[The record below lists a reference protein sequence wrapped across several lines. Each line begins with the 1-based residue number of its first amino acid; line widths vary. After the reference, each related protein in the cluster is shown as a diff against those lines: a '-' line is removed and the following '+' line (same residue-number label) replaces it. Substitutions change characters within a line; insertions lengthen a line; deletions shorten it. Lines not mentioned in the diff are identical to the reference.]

1 MAKLAAGLT
10 AKIHK
15 GCLASNFPAV
25 PIPGQA
31 GPGDLQNKYIIIH
44 KHTVSPFTSV
54 ISLTLTVPHES
65 DGLTLGTE
73 ALSLTQPSPSAGSR
87 ELGLNIPHSHPPPQP
102 PSHSKPCL
110 LTPTPR
116 NIF

>member
-73 ALSLTQPSPSAGSR
+73 ALSLTQPKSQCW
-87 ELGLNIPHSHPPPQP
+87 E
-102 PSHSKPCL
+102 
-110 LTPTPR
+110 
-116 NIF
+116 